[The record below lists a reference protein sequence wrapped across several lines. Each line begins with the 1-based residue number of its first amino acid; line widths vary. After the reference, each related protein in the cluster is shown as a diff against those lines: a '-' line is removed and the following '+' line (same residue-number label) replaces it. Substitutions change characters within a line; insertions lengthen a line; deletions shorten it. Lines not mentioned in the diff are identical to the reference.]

1 MESHAIS
8 SKEIDVSRLEQRLE
22 REVVRAGIKDSVKI
36 IQAEPRELKKLAN
49 LTDEDIDVLKQLAA
63 ETILPRR
70 FIRASEALEVYGYKW
85 RTIAL
90 DCPPIDAILRGG
102 IPTRGINELYG
113 VSGAGKTQFCLQLA
127 ITVQYPLEF
136 GGSSAG
142 CVYICTEAQF
152 PNRRLQ
158 QLVPHFPRDE
168 RFSSSL
174 LAKVTDN
181 ILVDHIPD
189 VESLNECLTQRLPV
203 LLSNRKIGLIVID
216 SIAALFRADYT
227 KDQMITRSKH
237 MRTIGMQLH
246 QLADKYKLAVL
257 CVNQVSDSIET
268 NQTVPALGLV
278 WANLVTTKLKVDT
291 RPDGSKVFSVITC
304 PHLPPNSCPYK
315 ITARGIESLSS

>member
-1 MESHAIS
+1 MEYVEGVSPEFRYISEDIGIQPARHAQHFGLP
-8 SKEIDVSRLEQRLE
+8 IDLTELSEE
-22 REVVRAGIKDSVKI
+22 KTGIKDSVKI

-70 FIRASEALEVYGYKW
+70 FIRG
-85 RTIAL
+85 
-90 DCPPIDAILRGG
+90 GG

-291 RPDGSKVFSVITC
+291 RPDGSKVFSVVTC